1 VIEQVGDQL
10 FHRDT
15 SRRASRRGFQARR
28 KMTANA

>member
-15 SRRASRRGFQARR
+15 SRGGVDR
-28 KMTANA
+28 KGW